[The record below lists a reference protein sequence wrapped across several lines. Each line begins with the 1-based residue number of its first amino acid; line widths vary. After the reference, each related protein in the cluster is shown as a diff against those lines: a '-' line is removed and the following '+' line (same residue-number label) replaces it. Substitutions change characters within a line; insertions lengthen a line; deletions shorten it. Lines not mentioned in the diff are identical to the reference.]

1 MTAIKSLTA
10 LIFAALLGGLV
21 GCAGTE
27 TSASTGQYI
36 DDRALTAKVKTALV
50 RDDEVKAREI
60 NVETFKGTVQLTGF
74 VDSREQVRRAEEI
87 ARDIEGVRTVQ
98 NDLRLK
104 RDADY

>member
-1 MTAIKSLTA
+1 MTAVKSLTV

-21 GCAGTE
+21 GCAGTD

-36 DDRALTAKVKTALV
+36 DDRTLTAKVKTALV
-50 RDDEVKAREI
+50 RDDEVKARDI

-74 VDSREQVRRAEEI
+74 VDSREQVNRAGEV
-87 ARDIEGVRTVQ
+87 ARNIEGVRTVQ

-104 RDADY
+104 RESNY

>member
-1 MTAIKSLTA
+1 MTAVKSLTV

-36 DDRALTAKVKTALV
+36 DDRTLTAKVKTALV
-50 RDDEVKAREI
+50 RDDEVKARDI
-60 NVETFKGTVQLTGF
+60 NVETFKGSVQLTGF
-74 VDSREQVRRAEEI
+74 VDSREQVNRAGEV
-87 ARDIEGVRTVQ
+87 ARNIEGVRTVQ

-104 RDADY
+104 RDSND